1 MLAGC
6 VLSRQKGLILMA
18 AENENA
24 KSRWERIKKRMRHTY
39 RLIVMNNETFEE
51 VGSYRLTLLNVYI
64 FISTVLVALAVLVVL
79 AVAFTPLK
87 RYMPGYGEGGEN
99 RDEVE
104 QLYREVGK
112 LEKQLAA
119 QEAYSSSIRKVLIG
133 DVETAEE
140 ILKSNPVDSLGEGER
155 SDEEE
160 QLRQEMELQKV
171 GLAAQRP
178 RTANFSPRDVPL
190 EQMYFNSPVRGEIS
204 AGFMP
209 DKKHFGVDVLASKNT
224 AIQAAMDGYIFFSDW
239 TLETGNT
246 IGIQHDNNTITFYK
260 HNSALLKKAGS
271 FVKAGEAVAII
282 GNTGTLSNGPHLHF
296 ELWHKG
302 SPVDPRDYIK
312 F

>member
-1 MLAGC
+1 MT
-6 VLSRQKGLILMA
+6 
-18 AENENA
+18 AENDNA
-24 KSRWERIKKRMRHTY
+24 KGRWERMKEQMKHTY
-39 RLIVMNNETFEE
+39 RLVVMNNETFEE

-64 FISTVLVALAVLVVL
+64 FVSTVLVLVAVLVVL

-99 RDEVE
+99 REEVE
-104 QLYREVGK
+104 ELYREVK
-112 LEKQLAA
+112 RLEKKLAA
-119 QEAYSSSIRKVLIG
+119 EEAVSTSIRKVLVG
-133 DVETAEE
+133 DVETADD
-140 ILKSNPVDSLGEGER
+140 IIKTNPADTAGEVER
-155 SDEEE
+155 SREEE

-209 DKKHFGVDVLASKNT
+209 DKKHFGVDVLAAKNT

-246 IGIQHDNNTITFYK
+246 IGIQHANNTITFYK
-260 HNSALLKKAGS
+260 HNSVLLKKAGS

-282 GNTGTLSNGPHLHF
+282 GNTGTLSDGPHLHF

-302 SPVDPRDYIK
+302 TPIDPRDYIK

>member
-1 MLAGC
+1 
-6 VLSRQKGLILMA
+6 MA
-18 AENENA
+18 TENDKV
-24 KSRWERIKKRMRHTY
+24 KSRWDRIKQQMRHTY
-39 RLIVMNNETFEE
+39 RLVVMNNETFEE

-64 FISTVLVALAVLVVL
+64 FVSTLLVVVAMLVVL

-99 RDEVE
+99 REEVE
-104 QLYREVGK
+104 RLFREVKK

-119 QEAYSSSIRKVLIG
+119 QEEYSTNMRKVLVG
-133 DVETAEE
+133 DVETAKD
-140 ILKSNPVDSLGEGER
+140 IIKGNTADTSGAIER
-155 SDEEE
+155 SQEEE

-178 RTANFSPRDVPL
+178 RTTNFSPRDVPL
-190 EQMYFNSPVRGEIS
+190 EQMYFNTPVRGEIS

-209 DKKHFGVDVLASKNT
+209 DNKHFGVDVLAAKNT

-246 IGIQHDNNTITFYK
+246 IGIQHANNTITFYK
-260 HNSALLKKAGS
+260 HNSVLLKKAGN

-282 GNTGTLSNGPHLHF
+282 GNTGTLSDGPHLHF

-302 SPVDPRDYIK
+302 NPVDPRDYIK